1 MAIPADL
8 DASKIVC
15 RICGDVSSL
24 PTDSAGSAAR
34 MAEFTSAHS
43 MHDAFRI
50 DVVTGPVLAAR
61 SLSVPLQRDQGLDEH
76 AHSA

>member
-1 MAIPADL
+1 MAIRTDQ

-24 PTDSAGSAAR
+24 PTDSAANAAR
-34 MAEFTSAHS
+34 LSEFTAAHS

-50 DVVTGPVLAAR
+50 DVVTGPVLTAR
-61 SLSVPLQRDQGLDEH
+61 SLALPLQRERGADDRAQT
-76 AHSA
+76 A